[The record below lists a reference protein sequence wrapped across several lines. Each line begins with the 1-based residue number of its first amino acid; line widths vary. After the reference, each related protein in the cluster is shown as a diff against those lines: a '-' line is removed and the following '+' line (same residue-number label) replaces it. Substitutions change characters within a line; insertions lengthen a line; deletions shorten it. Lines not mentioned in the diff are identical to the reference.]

1 MYAEMQQLV
10 HDDSGMIMLV
20 FNNWVDANSK
30 TLAHGTI
37 GSNWEGDGFRIAE
50 RWWFA

>member
-1 MYAEMQQLV
+1 MTT
-10 HDDSGMIMLV
+10 SGTIILV

-30 TLAHGTI
+30 MLGHGTI

-50 RWWFA
+50 RWWFI